1 MGINNSRQSFLGNNL
16 NDVLDNCLVGIVG
29 LGGGGSQIVQQ
40 LAHIGFKNY
49 LLCDFDTIEDTNLNR
64 NVGATKQDVARNAT
78 KMSIAKRQVRKLH
91 PDASIIELKKKWQD
105 NDQRLKPCD
114 IIFGCLDGYQNR
126 AELESFTRRSLI
138 PYIDIGMD
146 VIRNEIDPPRMSGQ
160 VFASIPGYP
169 CMRCYDFI
177 NERVLGQEVKKY
189 GDAGIRP
196 QVIWPNA
203 ILAGTAVGLAINLL
217 TNWIE
222 KGEEQIIYYEYDGNL
237 GTIRPHVKCEL
248 RWMSCDHYRVENA
261 GDVQF

>member
-1 MGINNSRQSFLGNNL
+1 MSINNNRQSFLGDTLNN
-16 NDVLDNCLVGIVG
+16 VLDHCLLGIVG

-40 LAHIGFKNY
+40 LAHIGFNNY

-64 NVGATKQDVARNAT
+64 TVGATKRDVERNAT
-78 KMSIAKRQVRKLH
+78 KMSISKRQIRKLLS
-91 PDASIIELKKKWQD
+91 DASIIEIKDKWQNNTD
-105 NDQRLKPCD
+105 RLKPCD
-114 IIFGCLDGYQNR
+114 IIFGCLDGYKNR
-126 AELESFTRRSLI
+126 AELESFARRSLI

-146 VIRNEIDPPRMSGQ
+146 VRNEITPPRMSGQ

-177 NERVLGQEVKKY
+177 NETVLGQEATNY

-203 ILAGTAVGLAINLL
+203 ALASTAVGLALNLL
-217 TNWIE
+217 MNWTE
-222 KGEEQIIYYEYDGNL
+222 NGQEQIIYYEYDGNR
-237 GTIRPHVKCEL
+237 GTIRPHLKCEL
-248 RWMSCDHYRVENA
+248 EWTHCSHYMVENA